1 MKYYPLIT
9 IGITSYCA
17 EETITRALKSAI
29 LQNWPN
35 IEILIVDDCSSDS
48 SVFIIQ
54 DLIRAITSA
63 QLIIHEKNL
72 GPAAARNTLL
82 NNANGEYLVFFDDDD
97 ESAPDRLNIQFEA
110 IQFFEKKYENP
121 LIACYASG
129 ARIYQSGYRIDL
141 PAIGSKYDA
150 LSGDI
155 VLDYLLFNSR
165 DSRFFYGA
173 GTPACALMAKVET
186 FKAIGGFDNNLRRVE
201 DVDFAI
207 RLAKAGG
214 YCVGTQAELFCQ
226 YATSG
231 SDKSPKINYESELKV
246 ILKNE
251 EYLMTKR
258 RFEYAKIW
266 FKLRYYYFSK
276 NRFLLAVTI
285 IIFLAKWPKLGSY
298 HFFKSSKNRIMH
310 ELKQTFGSTL
320 YK

>member
-17 EETITRALKSAI
+17 EETIARALKSAI
-29 LQNWPN
+29 LQKWPN

-54 DLIRAITSA
+54 DFIREITSA
-63 QLIIHEKNL
+63 QLIIHEINL

-97 ESAPDRLNIQFEA
+97 ESAPDRLNIQFET
-110 IQFFEKKYENP
+110 IQFLEKKYKNS

-129 ARIYQSGYRIDL
+129 SRIYQSGYRMDL

-173 GTPACALMAKVET
+173 GTPACALMAKVST
-186 FKAIGGFDNNLRRVE
+186 FKAIGGFDHNLRRVE

-226 YATSG
+226 YATPG
-231 SDKSPKINYESELKV
+231 RDKSPKINYESELKI

-251 EYLMTKR
+251 EYLIAKR
-258 RFEYAKIW
+258 RFEYVKIW
-266 FKLRYYYFSK
+266 FKVRYYYFSN
-276 NRFLLAVTI
+276 NRFLLAVTTI
-285 IIFLAKWPKLGSY
+285 LFLVRWPIKGSY
-298 HFFKSSKNRIMH
+298 HFFRSSNERIMH
-310 ELKQTFGSTL
+310 ELNQSFGTTL
-320 YK
+320 HK